1 MKNFSYDYSGM
12 LAETIGKHGVPLST
26 LKKLSPTLRV
36 LHESF
41 LKSLD
46 SDTMAFHRLPDEHTE
61 IKNILRVSRD
71 LKKKFENLVVI
82 GIGGSDLGAQAVI
95 GALTSQ
101 YHNELPSRQRKGMRI
116 YFCGD
121 TTDPQPLTELI
132 SLLDFKKTAF
142 HVVSK
147 SGNTIE
153 TMTAFMILKEALKKK
168 VGKSYSRHIVA
179 TTSPTS
185 GQLIKLVKQE
195 GYTLLPHGPVG
206 GRFSVLSSVGLLA
219 IACAGIDVQ
228 QLLFGA
234 DSLREYLEENTA
246 TNNAPF
252 VYAALHYHGF
262 LQGKNISV
270 LMPYDYKLK
279 KFGAWYRQLW
289 AESLGKHGKGQT
301 PVAALGP
308 TDQHSQL
315 QLYQEGPRDKQITFI
330 VTKEKNDLTTPAMPI
345 SAIRYFG
352 KKKLL
357 HILHEEHATTAASL
371 LKDDRPQGTITLN
384 ELTPYSVG
392 QLIYFFE
399 LATAYSGALYK
410 LNAFDQPGVEQS
422 KNFLHASLG
431 NKELAPLKKDLERLR
446 KHFGK
451 YTA

>member
-1 MKNFSYDYSGM
+1 MKNFTYDYSGM
-12 LAETIGKHGVPLST
+12 LRETIGKQGIPLST
-26 LKKLSPTLRV
+26 IKRLSSRLRTTN
-36 LHESF
+36 ESF
-41 LKSLD
+41 LNSLD
-46 SDTMAFHRLPDEHTE
+46 SDAMAFHRLPDEHAE
-61 IKNILRVSRD
+61 IKKILRVAQH
-71 LKKKFENLVVI
+71 LKKNFENLVVI

-101 YHNELPSRQRKGMRI
+101 YHNELPARQRKGMRI

-121 TTDPQPLTELI
+121 TTDPQPLNELI

-168 VGKSYSRHIVA
+168 VGKSYASHIIA
-179 TTSPTS
+179 TTSPTA
-185 GQLIKLVKQE
+185 GQLITLVKQE

-219 IACAGIDVQ
+219 IACAGIDIQ

-234 DSLREYLEENTA
+234 DSLRGYLEENTV
-246 TNNAPF
+246 TKNAPF
-252 VYAALHYHGF
+252 VYASLHYQGF

-270 LMPYDYKLK
+270 LMPYEYKLK

-315 QLYQEGPRDKQITFI
+315 QLYQDGPHDKQITFI
-330 VTKEKNDLTTPAMPI
+330 VTKEKADITTPVMPI
-345 SAIRYFG
+345 PALRYFG

-357 HILHEEHATTAASL
+357 HILHEEHATTAVSL
-371 LKDDRPQGTITLN
+371 LKGGRAQGTITIT

-399 LATAYSGALYK
+399 LATAYSGALYN

-431 NKELAPLKKDLERLR
+431 NKKLAPLKKDLERLR